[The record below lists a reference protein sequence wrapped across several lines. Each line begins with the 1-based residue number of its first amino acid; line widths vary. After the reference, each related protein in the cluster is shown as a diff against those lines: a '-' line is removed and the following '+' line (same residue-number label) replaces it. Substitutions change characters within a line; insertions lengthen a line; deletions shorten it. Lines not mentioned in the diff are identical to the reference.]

1 MTDFSIEQIQIEYN
15 EYLHRINPAF
25 SDSAIQITRGD
36 DGTSHL
42 EIIDDTYHYIATER
56 GFELSRKST
65 QDKEELLYWL
75 VSETAWGMALTYE
88 FKNRIKGQ
96 SFRRLLFAKTLEYLG
111 RANPVWA
118 ERKQKE
124 FDAILASHPYNDKAE
139 G

>member
-1 MTDFSIEQIQIEYN
+1 MEYN
-15 EYLHRINPAF
+15 EYCRRINPAF
-25 SDSAIQITRGD
+25 SESRIQTTRGD

-56 GFELSRKST
+56 GLDLSRQIT
-65 QDKEELLYWL
+65 QDKDELLYWL
-75 VSETAWGMALTYE
+75 VSELAWGLAIIYE

-96 SFRRLLFAKTLEYLG
+96 SFRRLLFAKTIENLNK
-111 RANPVWA
+111 ANPAWA

-124 FDAILASHPYNDKAE
+124 FDEILAIHPFDDKAE